1 MVEKPIFKAWPP
13 SHGIHGCPMTR
24 GRTLARTSIL
34 HFPFDLLVNH
44 IQKNKIK
51 PVILQRACVCVCV
64 SVCLSLHAHT
74 NHVEAMAVS
83 DNWDH
88 IHIYISTKN
97 KRIWERERERER
109 ENRTQKDKIIIY
121 TTRPLVAETYACS
134 SDSITLTN
142 EYAPSMFFFSSWQA
156 IFKNWCLA
164 SWLIRWFMNCQNK
177 LHVIYLGLDTCR

>member
-1 MVEKPIFKAWPP
+1 MWLFLTNMVEKPIFKAWPP
-13 SHGIHGCPMTR
+13 SHGIHGCPMAR

-34 HFPFDLLVNH
+34 HFPFDLLVNR

-88 IHIYISTKN
+88 IYIYIYISTKN
-97 KRIWERERERER
+97 KRRIWERERGRER
-109 ENRTQKDKIIIY
+109 TEPKKIKNNNIY
-121 TTRPLVAETYACS
+121 HSAFGCWDVCLQFWLNNLNQWICS
-134 SDSITLTN
+134 KHVLLFQLTS
-142 EYAPSMFFFSSWQA
+142 YF
-156 IFKNWCLA
+156 
-164 SWLIRWFMNCQNK
+164 
-177 LHVIYLGLDTCR
+177 

>member
-13 SHGIHGCPMTR
+13 SHGIHGCPMAR

-64 SVCLSLHAHT
+64 LVSVYLCMPHKPCWGNGCEWQLRSY
-74 NHVEAMAVS
+74 
-83 DNWDH
+83 
-88 IHIYISTKN
+88 IYISTKT
-97 KRIWERERERER
+97 KEGSERGREREQNPKR
-109 ENRTQKDKIIIY
+109 QKIIIY